1 MNERD
6 LKEKLR
12 STLISKAKIN
22 DICEDLQV
30 KYSEQVNQY
39 KETIS
44 ILNELYEVNIKLRV
58 IIENER
64 KAYTKLKE
72 STTIPPE
79 MIKEMKDAIEDTKR
93 LVLEYEG
100 QPPYLFETL

>member
-6 LKEKLR
+6 LKEKLH

-39 KETIS
+39 NETIS
-44 ILNELYEVNIKLRV
+44 LLNELYEVNINLRV

-72 STTIPPE
+72 SIITFPPDI
-79 MIKEMKDAIEDTKR
+79 IKQMKDSIEDSKHLMAYLQPNYNT
-93 LVLEYEG
+93 LED
-100 QPPYLFETL
+100 

>member
-6 LKEKLR
+6 LKEKLH

-39 KETIS
+39 NETIS
-44 ILNELYEVNIKLRV
+44 LLNELYEVNIKLRM
-58 IIENER
+58 IIESER
-64 KAYTKLKE
+64 KAYNKLKK

-93 LVLEYEG
+93 LMLDLQPNYNTLED
-100 QPPYLFETL
+100 

>member
-1 MNERD
+1 MNEQD
-6 LKEKLR
+6 LKEKLH
-12 STLISKAKIN
+12 SMLISKAKIN

-39 KETIS
+39 NHTIS
-44 ILNELYEVNIKLRV
+44 LLNELHEVNIKLRL
-58 IIENER
+58 IIESER

-79 MIKEMKDAIEDTKR
+79 MIKEMKDAIEVTKR

-100 QPPYLFETL
+100 

>member
-6 LKEKLR
+6 LKEKLHA
-12 STLISKAKIN
+12 TLISKAKIN

-39 KETIS
+39 NQTIS
-44 ILNELYEVNIKLRV
+44 LLNEFYEVNINLRM
-58 IIENER
+58 IIESER

-79 MIKEMKDAIEDTKR
+79 MIKEMKNAIEDTKR
-93 LVLEYEG
+93 LVLEYEER
-100 QPPYLFETL
+100 PPYLFETL

>member
-6 LKEKLR
+6 LKEKLH

-22 DICEDLQV
+22 DIYEDLQV

-39 KETIS
+39 NQTIS
-44 ILNELYEVNIKLRV
+44 ILNELYEVNIKLRM
-58 IIENER
+58 IIESER

-79 MIKEMKDAIEDTKR
+79 MIKEMKDAIEDTKC
-93 LVLEYEG
+93 LMLDLQPNYNTLED
-100 QPPYLFETL
+100 

>member
-1 MNERD
+1 MNERE
-6 LKEKLR
+6 LKEKLHA
-12 STLISKAKIN
+12 TLISKAKIN

-39 KETIS
+39 NQTIS
-44 ILNELYEVNIKLRV
+44 LLNELYEVNIKLRV

-72 STTIPPE
+72 SIITLPPD

-93 LVLEYEG
+93 LMLDLQPNYNTLED
-100 QPPYLFETL
+100 

>member
-1 MNERD
+1 MNEQD

-39 KETIS
+39 NETIS
-44 ILNELYEVNIKLRV
+44 LLNELYEVNINLRV
-58 IIENER
+58 IIENKR

-72 STTIPPE
+72 SIITFPPD
-79 MIKEMKDAIEDTKR
+79 MIKQMKDSIEDSKR
-93 LVLEYEG
+93 LMAYLQPKYNTLED
-100 QPPYLFETL
+100 

>member
-1 MNERD
+1 MNEQD

-39 KETIS
+39 NHTIS
-44 ILNELYEVNIKLRV
+44 LLNELYEVNIKLHL
-58 IIENER
+58 IIESER

-72 STTIPPE
+72 SIITLFLD
-79 MIKEMKDAIEDTKR
+79 MIKQMKDAIEDTKR
-93 LVLEYEG
+93 FVLEYEG
-100 QPPYLFETL
+100 Q

>member
-1 MNERD
+1 MNERN
-6 LKEKLR
+6 LKEKLH

-39 KETIS
+39 NETIS
-44 ILNELYEVNIKLRV
+44 LLNELYEVNINLRV
-58 IIENER
+58 IIEKER
-64 KAYTKLKE
+64 KAYNKLKK

-93 LVLEYEG
+93 LMLDLQPNYNTLED
-100 QPPYLFETL
+100 